1 MTTTPDEPNEPDNPV
16 APDEETAPD
25 ETVGAPDPE
34 HEGDDEPLF
43 AVEGED
49 DTEDD
54 TGADRGMEP

>member
-1 MTTTPDEPNEPDNPV
+1 MTTTPDEPNESDNPI
-16 APDEETAPD
+16 APDDATAPD
-25 ETVGAPDPE
+25 EAVGAPDPE

-49 DTEDD
+49 DAEGD